1 MDNKTPQNNT
11 CTDLAI
17 HPKKAENDRLVFWH
31 VTVFP
36 FHSRMYKLLAEHI
49 NGPYEDT
56 DFVGVSHRCGEFY
69 GHIPFHYVRIG
80 RNDPLL
86 TAENIQIFYNE
97 NCYMIQAFGT
107 YFETILIN
115 NDILTF

>member
-1 MDNKTPQNNT
+1 MTALSFGT
-11 CTDLAI
+11 SLC
-17 HPKKAENDRLVFWH
+17 
-31 VTVFP
+31 
-36 FHSRMYKLLAEHI
+36 FHFIPECIHI

-115 NDILTF
+115 NGILTS